1 VVVTSEHGGTH
12 IDALSHQAEDLKL
25 YGGLSVEGIQ
35 SSTGFREHGVENI
48 APMAGRGVMV
58 DLAPSS
64 RLDPGLCVSLAQ
76 VQQACAEQGVQ
87 PRRGDVFLART
98 GNGALWSDSAAY
110 LAGSGMAGEVSQWL
124 AELGVRAVGA
134 DNLAWD
140 STSAG
145 PDPLT
150 GTTLP
155 GHVILLVRSG
165 INIIENL
172 NLEELAGDGVREFAF
187 VCLPLKLM
195 GATGSPVRPIALV

>member
-1 VVVTSEHGGTH
+1 MTSEHGGTH

-25 YGGLSVEGIQ
+25 FGGLSVNGVQ
-35 SSTGFREHGVENI
+35 TSTGFREYGVEQI
-48 APMAGRGVMV
+48 SPMIGRGVMV
-58 DLAPSS
+58 DLAPGA
-64 RLDPGLCVSLAQ
+64 RLDPGQAISLAQ

-98 GNGALWSDSAAY
+98 GNGALWSDPAAF

-124 AELGVRAVGA
+124 ADLGVRAVGA
-134 DNLAWD
+134 DNVAWD
-140 STSAG
+140 SPSAG

-165 INIIENL
+165 IHIIENL
-172 NLEELAGDGVREFAF
+172 NLEELARDGVREFAF
-187 VCLPLKLM
+187 VCLPLKLV
-195 GATGSPVRPIALV
+195 GATASPVRPIALV